1 MHVFVAGATGAVGR
15 LLLPLLVADG
25 HRVTALTRGESG
37 AAAVLAAGGTPVVGD
52 VYDAAGLAGVLR
64 AASPDVVMHQ
74 LTDLSRGDL
83 AANARIRTVGTRN
96 LVDAALA
103 SGVRRI
109 VAQSISWAYEAG
121 PDPAR
126 EDTPLD
132 TAAPEPRG
140 TSVAGVAALESAV
153 RELPEWVV
161 LRYGLL
167 YGPGTWYTRYGLTAE
182 RARAGELAADADVTS
197 FVHVADAARAAA
209 LALAWPSGTTANV
222 VDDEPAAAREWVPVF
237 CDAVGAPQP
246 VERVTERVTG
256 TSAGTSAGAR
266 TGWARGADNSYARK
280 ELGWEPEYASWRTGF
295 RTL

>member
-83 AANARIRTVGTRN
+83 AANARIRTAGTRN

-167 YGPGTWYTRYGLTAE
+167 YGPNTWYTRDGLTAE
-182 RARAGELAADADVTS
+182 RARAGELAADADVAG

-209 LALAWPSGTTANV
+209 LALGWPSGTTANV

-237 CDAVGAPQP
+237 CDAVGAPRP
-246 VERVTERVTG
+246 VERLTEREIG
-256 TSAGTSAGAR
+256 TSGGSSAGAR
-266 TGWARGADNSYARK
+266 TGWARGADNAYARK
-280 ELGWEPEYASWRTGF
+280 ELGWEPEHASWRTGF

>member
-1 MHVFVAGATGAVGR
+1 MHVFLAGATGAVGR

-25 HRVTALTRGESG
+25 HRVTALTRHESG
-37 AAAVLAAGGTPVVGD
+37 AAAVRAAGATPVLGD
-52 VYDAAGLAGVLR
+52 VYDAAGLARLLR

-74 LTDLSRGDL
+74 LTDLSRGDVG
-83 AANARIRTVGTRN
+83 ANARIRTAGTRN

-103 SGVRRI
+103 SGVRRM

-121 PDPAR
+121 PDPAA

-132 TAAPEPRG
+132 TAAPGPRG
-140 TSVAGVAALESAV
+140 TSVAGTVALESAV

-167 YGPGTWYTRYGLTAE
+167 YGPGTWYTRDGLTGE
-182 RARAGELAADADVTS
+182 RARAGELAADADVGS
-197 FVHVADAARAAA
+197 FVHVADAARVAA
-209 LALAWPSGTTANV
+209 LALGWPAGTTANV

-237 CDAVGAPQP
+237 CDAVGAPP
-246 VERVTERVTG
+246 PSPPLP
-256 TSAGTSAGAR
+256 SAEGR
-266 TGWARGADNSYARK
+266 TGWARGADNAYARK